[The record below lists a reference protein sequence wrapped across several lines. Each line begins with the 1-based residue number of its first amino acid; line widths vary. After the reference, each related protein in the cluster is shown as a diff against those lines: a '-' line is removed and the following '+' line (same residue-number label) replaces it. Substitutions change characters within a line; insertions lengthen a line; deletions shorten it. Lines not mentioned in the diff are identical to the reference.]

1 MIPANRRKTLFQ
13 IEQDKKNAIRRKE
26 EERKMIEKNKE
37 KREKMVSFKV
47 YYYPFILALKPIIQ
61 DYLVKN
67 RSTNFMNC
75 SDVSKIKYTNKSIYV
90 NYFGY
95 DVNNPKI
102 TFPLLRD
109 FDKDYQSN
117 MRISNSQK
125 LTNNLLIGWY
135 VDMLYKSGNFSDP
148 SVNLDFKS
156 MTKDRITAKD
166 KSGNRYYPD
175 INGILFNNKSVT
187 CEFPRVFGTYKLF
200 FPYVMVNDKSQFSRD
215 IKNLFM
221 NATKK
226 LFIMNPTYINSLDTY
241 LNEMKHTN
249 KSGFL
254 NGDDFTGNY
263 KYDDLKPEQQET
275 YDKGIYDYK
284 KIYNILPSDES
295 DKNVTEKQEQN
306 AGRRRQT
313 AGRRRQTRRKK
324 KSINKKKSLKKS
336 RRKLKK

>member
-1 MIPANRRKTLFQ
+1 MIPANRPKSLYQ
-13 IEQDKKNAIRRKE
+13 KKKDKRDAIKYE
-26 EERKMIEKNKE
+26 EEEKKMIEKNKE

-109 FDKDYQSN
+109 FDKDYQYQ

-125 LTNNLLIGWY
+125 LSNDLLIGWY
-135 VDMLYKSGNFSDP
+135 VDMLYKSAGFSDP
-148 SVNLDFKS
+148 SVNLEFKS
-156 MTKDRITAKD
+156 LTKNRITAKD

-175 INGILFNNKSVT
+175 IDGILFNNKSVT
-187 CEFPRVFGTYKLF
+187 CEIPRVFGTYKLF
-200 FPYVMVNDKSQFSRD
+200 FPYVMMNQFSHNSQ
-215 IKNLFM
+215 NLFM
-221 NATKK
+221 NTTKK
-226 LFIMNPTYINSLDTY
+226 LFKINPTYINSLDTY
-241 LNEMKHTN
+241 LNEMKHTD

-263 KYDDLKPEQQET
+263 KYDDLKPEQQQT

>member
-1 MIPANRRKTLFQ
+1 MIRLPKKYKE
-13 IEQDKKNAIRRKE
+13 EQKKKDEKKYKE
-26 EERKMIEKNKE
+26 EEKKMIEKNKE

-125 LTNNLLIGWY
+125 LTNNLLIGRY
-135 VDMLYKSGNFSDP
+135 VDILYNSGGFSDP

-156 MTKDRITAKD
+156 ITKNRITAKD

-175 INGILFNNKSVT
+175 IDGILFNNKSVT
-187 CEFPRVFGTYKLF
+187 CEIPRVYGTYKLF
-200 FPYVMVNDKSQFSRD
+200 FPYVMVNDFSRN
-215 IKNLFM
+215 IRNLFI
-221 NATKK
+221 NATTK
-226 LFIMNPTYINSLDTY
+226 LLKMNPTYINSLDTY

-284 KIYNILPSDES
+284 KLYKILPSDKG
-295 DKNVTEKQEQN
+295 DTEKQEQN

-313 AGRRRQTRRKK
+313 RKKK

>member
-1 MIPANRRKTLFQ
+1 MIHVPKSQYQRD
-13 IEQDKKNAIRRKE
+13 EDKKDAQRQKKE
-26 EERKMIEKNKE
+26 QEKMIKKNKE

-47 YYYPFILALKPIIQ
+47 YHYPFILALKPIIQ

-109 FDKDYQSN
+109 FDKDYQYD

-125 LTNNLLIGWY
+125 LTNNLLIEWY
-135 VDMLYKSGNFSDP
+135 VNMLYRSGNFSDP
-148 SVNLDFKS
+148 SVYLDDKLKFIPI
-156 MTKDRITAKD
+156 TKNRITAKD

-200 FPYVMVNDKSQFSRD
+200 FPYVMVNDFSRN
-215 IKNLFM
+215 IQNLFI
-221 NATKK
+221 NTTKK
-226 LFIMNPTYINSLDTY
+226 LFKMNPTYINSLDTY
-241 LNEMKHTN
+241 LNEMKHTD

-263 KYDDLKPEQQET
+263 EYDKLKPEQQET
-275 YDKGIYDYK
+275 YDNGIDYYK
-284 KIYNILPSDES
+284 KIYDILPS

-306 AGRRRQT
+306 AGRRRQN

>member
-1 MIPANRRKTLFQ
+1 
-13 IEQDKKNAIRRKE
+13 
-26 EERKMIEKNKE
+26 
-37 KREKMVSFKV
+37 
-47 YYYPFILALKPIIQ
+47 
-61 DYLVKN
+61 
-67 RSTNFMNC
+67 MNC

-148 SVNLDFKS
+148 SVYLDDNLNFKPI
-156 MTKDRITAKD
+156 TKNRITAKD

-175 INGILFNNKSVT
+175 IDGILFNNKSVT
-187 CEFPRVFGTYKLF
+187 CEIPRVFGTYKLF
-200 FPYVMVNDKSQFSRD
+200 FPYVMMNQFSHNSE
-215 IKNLFM
+215 NLFM
-221 NATKK
+221 NTTKK
-226 LFIMNPTYINSLDTY
+226 LFVMNPTYINSLDTY

-275 YDKGIYDYK
+275 YDKGIDYYK
-284 KIYNILPSDES
+284 KIYDILPS

-306 AGRRRQT
+306 